1 MIKKLFVCCL
11 ALMLLPLA
19 ACAKAQPVG
28 TQSPA
33 ETTVIAEPV
42 TAETPVVVTAEPVP
56 SAEPTVAPTEE
67 PQAQPTAGDQ
77 PLTFRPQELYE
88 ANIFLSNFSEQGF
101 CEGTG
106 GNAFRADDVSV
117 AELFKFAHLWA
128 KINRQSAIEYVDSYE
143 TMTRENFINIA
154 YRYFDLSSFP
164 EPEEGADYSAQLGM
178 GRFDW
183 DHCWY
188 ANGRFY
194 YPAAD
199 GEAHNRFSVVTEAV
213 RHADYRVTLYFK
225 VYELD
230 LDIYWANQGGSIPSE
245 YYWLSDH
252 EAMQRAAA
260 GEITQM
266 SMGET
271 LCTPSYHED
280 SGRASYVL
288 DTYLIYA
295 PDFD

>member
-1 MIKKLFVCCL
+1 MKKLL
-11 ALMLLPLA
+11 ALMLALLMLLPLA
-19 ACAKAQPVG
+19 ACAKAQPAG

-77 PLTFRPQELYE
+77 PLMFRPQELYE

-164 EPEEGADYSAQLGM
+164 EPE
-178 GRFDW
+178 
-183 DHCWY
+183 
-188 ANGRFY
+188 
-194 YPAAD
+194 
-199 GEAHNRFSVVTEAV
+199 
-213 RHADYRVTLYFK
+213 
-225 VYELD
+225 
-230 LDIYWANQGGSIPSE
+230 
-245 YYWLSDH
+245 
-252 EAMQRAAA
+252 
-260 GEITQM
+260 
-266 SMGET
+266 
-271 LCTPSYHED
+271 
-280 SGRASYVL
+280 
-288 DTYLIYA
+288 
-295 PDFD
+295 

>member
-1 MIKKLFVCCL
+1 MEKLLACCL
-11 ALMLLPLA
+11 ALLMLLPLA
-19 ACAKAQPVG
+19 ACAKAQPAA
-28 TQSPA
+28 TETPT

-42 TAETPVVVTAEPVP
+42 TVETPVVVTAEPVP
-56 SAEPTVAPTEE
+56 TPAPTVAPTVE
-67 PQAQPTAGDQ
+67 PQLQPAAGDQ
-77 PLTFRPQELYE
+77 PLIFRPQELYE

-101 CEGTG
+101 CEGTN
-106 GNAFRADDVSV
+106 GNAFDADYVSV
-117 AELFKFAHLWA
+117 AQLFKFAHTWA
-128 KINRQSAIEYVDSYE
+128 KINRQSAIEYVDGYE
-143 TMTRENFINIA
+143 TMTRENFIDIA
-154 YRYFDLSSFP
+154 YRYFDLSTFP
-164 EPEEGADYSAQLGM
+164 EPAEGADYSAELGM

-199 GEAHNRFSVVTEAV
+199 GEAHSRFSVVTEAV
-213 RHADYRVTLYFK
+213 RHADNRVTLYFK

-230 LDIYWANQGGSIPSE
+230 LDIYWAHQGSIPSE
-245 YYWLSDH
+245 YYWLSDT

-266 SMGET
+266 SMGEA

-288 DTYLIYA
+288 DTYKIYA

>member
-1 MIKKLFVCCL
+1 MKKLL
-11 ALMLLPLA
+11 ALMLALLMLLPLA
-19 ACAKAQPVG
+19 ACAKAQPAG

-67 PQAQPTAGDQ
+67 PQAQPAAGDQ

-101 CEGTG
+101 CEGTN
-106 GNAFRADDVSV
+106 GNAFHADYVSV
-117 AELFKFAHLWA
+117 AELFDFAHTWA
-128 KINRQSAIEYVDSYE
+128 KINRQSAIEYVDGYE
-143 TMTRENFINIA
+143 TMTRDNFIDIA
-154 YRYFDLSSFP
+154 YRYFDLTSFP
-164 EPEEGADYSAQLGM
+164 EPAEGADYSAELGM

-199 GEAHNRFSVVTEAV
+199 GESYNRFSVVTDGV
-213 RHADYRVTLYFK
+213 RHADNRVTLYFK

-230 LDIYWANQGGSIPSE
+230 LDIYWAHQGSIPSE
-245 YYWLSDH
+245 YYWLSDT

-266 SMGET
+266 AMGEA

-280 SGRASYVL
+280 TGRASYVL
-288 DTYLIYA
+288 DTYKIYA
-295 PDFD
+295 PDMD